1 MNSEKFSL
9 KWNDFQQTVSNS
21 FKVLRK
27 EGNFFD
33 VTLVSKDES
42 LVKGYKVVLSACS
55 VFRLILKNSSAT
67 NSFIYLPGIN
77 SQNLEFIMYY
87 IYQGEVMIFQEQLDE
102 FLEVAQKL
110 KIVGLNSD
118 TNHEQVKEENK
129 LESQNNHFIDRH
141 SYNYENQF
149 TNDLMKEDNILLA
162 PVMNS
167 STQIKKLRYPEMDK
181 TNLDEKIEEMISVV
195 DGVFTCT
202 ICGTTCKQKVNLKKH
217 IETHIEG
224 LSFPCQQCDKT
235 FRFRNS
241 LQKHISTIHNTK
253 F

>member
-77 SQNLEFIMYY
+77 SQNLEFIMDY
-87 IYQGEVMIFQEQLDE
+87 IY
-102 FLEVAQKL
+102 K
-110 KIVGLNSD
+110 
-118 TNHEQVKEENK
+118 
-129 LESQNNHFIDRH
+129 
-141 SYNYENQF
+141 
-149 TNDLMKEDNILLA
+149 
-162 PVMNS
+162 
-167 STQIKKLRYPEMDK
+167 
-181 TNLDEKIEEMISVV
+181 
-195 DGVFTCT
+195 
-202 ICGTTCKQKVNLKKH
+202 
-217 IETHIEG
+217 
-224 LSFPCQQCDKT
+224 
-235 FRFRNS
+235 
-241 LQKHISTIHNTK
+241 
-253 F
+253 

>member
-1 MNSEKFSL
+1 MRVKTTISL
-9 KWNDFQQTVSNS
+9 ID
-21 FKVLRK
+21 
-27 EGNFFD
+27 
-33 VTLVSKDES
+33 
-42 LVKGYKVVLSACS
+42 
-55 VFRLILKNSSAT
+55 
-67 NSFIYLPGIN
+67 
-77 SQNLEFIMYY
+77 
-87 IYQGEVMIFQEQLDE
+87 
-102 FLEVAQKL
+102 
-110 KIVGLNSD
+110 IV
-118 TNHEQVKEENK
+118 
-129 LESQNNHFIDRH
+129 R
-141 SYNYENQF
+141 YNYENQF

-167 STQIKKLRYPEMDK
+167 STQIKKLRYPDMDK

-235 FRFRNS
+235 FRSRNS